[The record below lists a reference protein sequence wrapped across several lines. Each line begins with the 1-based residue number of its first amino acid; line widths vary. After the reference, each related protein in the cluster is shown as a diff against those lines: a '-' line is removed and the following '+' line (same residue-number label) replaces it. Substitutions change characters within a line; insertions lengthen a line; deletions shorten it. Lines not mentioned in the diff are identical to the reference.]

1 MKLNFNYKWIAI
13 LIPLFFGMIFP
24 QSVLTLEEAIS
35 ISLKENYS
43 IRIAEYNY
51 RVTENN
57 ATPGVAGLYPQL
69 TFSGSSSRSESDLSN
84 LPRDS
89 TSYIDMNN
97 SSSSSMNSSLGI
109 SSVLFSGGRNYYTWE
124 KLKKARDVGEVQKQL
139 ATENTMV
146 TVIRAYYQIT
156 SLRDNLEI
164 AREASE
170 ISKQRLARI
179 KHKVD
184 LGSAI
189 KLDQLNS
196 EVDMNTDSVSVL
208 KALLQLE
215 NAKRNLNFILA
226 RSINTD
232 FTVTGSVE
240 YFPQKDLGDWKVSAS
255 DQNTTVKESRLQLEQ
270 SEYDVKTAK
279 AAYFPVLTGSASY
292 NKSHSESDGG
302 QYKQNESEG
311 ISTGLNLSVD
321 LFSGFRKNTNL
332 QNANIGVK
340 SKKEVLDRTIALLE
354 TEIMNAY
361 ATYRNA
367 RFTVEV
373 EEKNLETAKLNFDR
387 TQELFQ
393 LGQVTTTQFREA
405 QLNWIRAELRL
416 INEKYTAK
424 FAEVELYR
432 LSGTLPDLY
441 PGNKN

>member
-1 MKLNFNYKWIAI
+1 MV
-13 LIPLFFGMIFP
+13 IPVFFGMILP

-35 ISLKENYS
+35 IALKQNYS
-43 IRIAEYNY
+43 IRIAENNY
-51 RVTENN
+51 QIAVNN
-57 ATPGVAGLYPQL
+57 ANPGNAGLFPQVTL
-69 TFSGSSSRSESDLSN
+69 NGSSTKSESDISF
-84 LPRDS
+84 LPYDS
-89 TSYIDMNN
+89 PVSIDVNN
-97 SSSSSMNSSLGI
+97 SASSSKNATAGI
-109 SSVLFSGGRNYYTWE
+109 SSVLFAGGKNYYTWG
-124 KLKKARDVGEVQKQL
+124 KLKKTQDIGEVQARQTK
-139 ATENTMV
+139 ENTMV
-146 TVIRAYYQIT
+146 AVIQTYYQIT
-156 SLRDNLEI
+156 FLRDNLNVTK
-164 AREASE
+164 EALG
-170 ISKQRLARI
+170 ISKQRLERA

-184 LGSAI
+184 LGSTL
-189 KLDQLNS
+189 KLEQLNS

-215 NAKRNLNFILA
+215 NAKRNLNFILG
-226 RSINTD
+226 RQIDTD
-232 FTVTGSVE
+232 FAVTGSVE
-240 YFPQKDLGDWKVSAS
+240 FFTEKILDEWK
-255 DQNTTVKESRLQLEQ
+255 NTAKAHNSTVNESKLQLEQ

-441 PGNKN
+441 PGK